1 MTFKQFLAVAA
12 VGVMLWIWMD
22 TRTHAR
28 MDRMDDRITRIEQDV
43 TALKVGIAE
52 VLAILKRDI
61 GGQSG
66 GSTPAKPLAPPAP
79 VDSESARVSLP
90 PAYETQEGD
99 PSDCGL
105 A

>member
-66 GSTPAKPLAPPAP
+66 ASTPAKPLAPPAP
-79 VDSESARVSLP
+79 V
-90 PAYETQEGD
+90 G
-99 PSDCGL
+99 SD
-105 A
+105 